1 MAQPTS
7 PATASTS
14 SPAPIRLY
22 STLSK
27 INEPL
32 VPVAPGKIGMYLCGP
47 TVYKPSHI
55 GHMVGPVIFDAI
67 KRYLTYSGYQV
78 TFVVNVTDVD
88 DKLIAESKV
97 RGLTMPQLADEMTA
111 DYRKNLDAM
120 GVDTIDHFPKAT
132 ENIDDIIKLTQSL
145 IDKGFAYASG
155 GDVYFDVL
163 KDREYG
169 KLSNRSV
176 ESMQGEGG
184 STAERKKSAADFA
197 LWKSAK
203 PGEPSW
209 PSPWGPGRPGWH
221 IECSA
226 MSRRLLGET
235 FDIHGGG
242 LDLVFPHHENEIAQS
257 ECCHGK
263 PQAKYWLHNGLMQSA
278 DEVGKL
284 GGRTTREAAAGDL
297 EAQSAGKIS
306 KSKGA
311 GPFRDLLQEVQA
323 EAIRFFLLATHY
335 RSPIYFSLDE
345 LRKNEGHLDKFQQF
359 FRRYERVTGQSF
371 YQVPVAARREQGNF
385 SPGENATLK
394 EIHGLREKYLAAMD
408 DDFNSGGAV
417 GVLFELLRLLN
428 RFVETEKLEDA
439 GKENAPAIAALKQ
452 GTATLRELTSVLG
465 LFRKPAEQKTSGDE
479 TLVNG
484 LMKLLLE
491 IRAEVRQ
498 KKDFATS
505 DKIRNALAALGVLV
519 EDRKEGATWSVAKS

>member
-1 MAQPTS
+1 MASTTS
-7 PATASTS
+7 PATT
-14 SPAPIRLY
+14 PAPIRVY
-22 STLSK
+22 STLTK
-27 INEPL
+27 TKEPL
-32 VPVAPGKIGMYLCGP
+32 IPVTPGKIGMYLCGP

-55 GHMVGPVIFDAI
+55 GHMVGPVIFDTI

-78 TFVVNVTDVD
+78 TWVVNITDVD
-88 DKLIAESKV
+88 DKLIVASAKHGV
-97 RGLTMPQLADEMTA
+97 PMQQLAEQMTA
-111 DYRKNLDAM
+111 DYHKCLDAM
-120 GVDTIDHFPKAT
+120 GVDGIDHFPKAT
-132 ENIDDIIKLTQSL
+132 DNMDEIIKIAQTL
-145 IDKGFAYASG
+145 IAKGFAYASD

-242 LDLVFPHHENEIAQS
+242 LDLLFPHHENEIAQS

-263 PQAKYWLHNGLMQSA
+263 PQAKYWLHNGLMQAA

-284 GGRTTREAAAGDL
+284 GGRNTREAAAGDL
-297 EAQSAGKIS
+297 GSQEDAKIS
-306 KSKGA
+306 GSKGA
-311 GPFRDLLQEVQA
+311 ASFLELLNEVQA

-335 RSPIYFSLDE
+335 RSPIYFSMDE

-385 SPGENATLK
+385 SPGDNATLK
-394 EIHGLREKYLAAMD
+394 EIHALREKYLAAMD

-439 GKENAPAIAALKQ
+439 GKANVAAIAALKQ
-452 GTATLRELTSVLG
+452 GTATLRDLTSVLG
-465 LFRKPAEQKTSGDE
+465 LFRKPAEHKSGGDE

-491 IRAEVRQ
+491 IRSEVRK

-505 DKIRNALAALGVLV
+505 DKIRDSLAALGVLV
-519 EDRKEGATWSVAKS
+519 EDRKEGATWSVTKP